1 MSPFVLKNK
10 TYVHIYTH
18 RYTHIFILIY
28 VYCMYIPVC
37 MHMYQR
43 RTSNGLKIHIYD
55 ISFTVFYGKWVQNS
69 PAIQEMWV

>member
-1 MSPFVLKNK
+1 MSQFVLKNK

-18 RYTHIFILIY
+18 RYTNIFILIY

-43 RTSNGLKIHIYD
+43 RTSNELKIHIYD
-55 ISFTVFYGKWVQNS
+55 ISFTVFYGKWVKNS